1 MDREIVLR
9 KRLADVLDC
18 IINIEGYLGCRPKRF
33 DVFCSDG
40 MFRSAVLYKVA
51 IIGEA
56 IGQIL
61 KVYPD
66 IKITAARQ
74 IVNTRNYIIHGY
86 DSLDNEILWGI
97 IINHLPKLKLEILE
111 ALK

>member
-1 MDREIVLR
+1 MDNDVMLR

-18 IINIEGYLGCRPKRF
+18 ISNIEGYMDCRPKRF

-40 MFRSAVLYKVA
+40 MFRSAVLYNVA

-56 IGQIL
+56 VGQIL
-61 KVYPD
+61 KLYPE
-66 IKITAARQ
+66 IKITAARK

-111 ALK
+111 AMR